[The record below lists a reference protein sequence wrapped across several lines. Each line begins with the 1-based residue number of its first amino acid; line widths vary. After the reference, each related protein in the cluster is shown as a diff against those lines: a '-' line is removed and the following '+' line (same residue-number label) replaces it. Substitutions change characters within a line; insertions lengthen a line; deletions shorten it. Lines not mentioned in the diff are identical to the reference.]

1 MIAYKVKGINNTTGK
16 VSYLFSNDDRRRHFV
31 VRRKYEAEE
40 ARYGVQNQL
49 WDLEEDDIPE
59 IDPSIYGDSNH
70 LYWRRGKKDKETT
83 WTIDTV
89 FIKKENED
97 E

>member
-59 IDPSIYGDSNH
+59 INP
-70 LYWRRGKKDKETT
+70 RGKKDKETT